1 MTQPTTN
8 VRAYQWE
15 AEWEAKFLPRWR
27 SLAKSFGG
35 SHLYEPVEPLATIT
49 LETNE
54 SRIAILA
61 LERDLNG
68 KQLSEEDPT
77 SRTGYRGPKETP

>member
-1 MTQPTTN
+1 MTQPITN

-15 AEWEAKFLPRWR
+15 AEWETKFLPRWR

-54 SRIAILA
+54 SRITILA
-61 LERDLNG
+61 LERQINDG
-68 KQLSEEDPT
+68 QQLSPV
-77 SRTGYRGPKETP
+77 KETT